1 MRTSAKFS
9 KSAIRK
15 LLLVTLAAVAA
26 ILPARYVQSRPP
38 YSDGSISKIS
48 YSVGTG
54 PKGIL
59 TTFTGPFRFTVADMA
74 PPAVTQREALT
85 VATAGTNSLSRNVT
99 VVDFLKRKKQTKLKP
114 EEYISHPS

>member
-1 MRTSAKFS
+1 MRTSAKHS
-9 KSAIRK
+9 SSAIRK

-26 ILPARYVQSRPP
+26 ILPVRYVQSRPP

-54 PKGIL
+54 TKEVL
-59 TTFTGPFRFTVADMA
+59 TTFTGPFRFTVANMV

-85 VATAGTNSLSRNVT
+85 VATAGTNSLQRNVT
-99 VVDFLKRKKQTKLKP
+99 VVDFLKNVNQTKLKP
-114 EEYISHPS
+114 